1 MSKEHFTVE
10 DGVDSLR
17 QEKNQPKSLGSLFY
31 ALLGNAD
38 PAVLEKMEEHF
49 GAVIAAGKNIG
60 AEIARNEND
69 PVKREA
75 FKKKLFEI
83 ATKQAESLEE

>member
-17 QEKNQPKSLGSLFY
+17 QEKNQPNSLGSLFY
-31 ALLGNAD
+31 ALMRDAD
-38 PAVLEKMEEHF
+38 PAIVEKMEEQF
-49 GAVIAAGKNIG
+49 GTVIAAGKNIG
-60 AEIARNEND
+60 AEFARNEKD
-69 PVKREA
+69 PAKKEA